1 MNTTKILLNNNWRFH
16 LEQTDSQEY
25 AGAWYKGYDDSGE
38 DWQDVTL
45 PHDWSVSLPFSR
57 EYSSGTGYLAGGYG
71 WYRLHFHIPEELR
84 GKKLTLCFDGV
95 YKNSQVW
102 CNTYH
107 LGKHPYGYTPFYY
120 DITDMA
126 CFGEEENVVCVKVS
140 HPDLADSRWF
150 TGSGIYRKV
159 TLMAEELVHPVRDGI
174 FFTTE
179 EISGDSLGCCES
191 SQCPEGSASLCATV
205 RIDHELINETE
216 EEVSVT
222 ILTHLVDAKG
232 NIALEL
238 TAQTELSP
246 GGTGKQSS
254 GSALLSLTGTVENP
268 RLWSVEHPHL
278 YRLQVNLSVNGQEFS
293 RVYDE
298 AVGIRTFCFDPDKGF
313 SLNGE
318 SMKIKGICM
327 HHDGGCLGAA
337 MTKETWKRRLVQL
350 KEMGGNAIRTSHN
363 PHMPEFYELCDE
375 LGFLVM
381 DEAFDEW
388 ENPKNKWS
396 TGHNVYPPKHQGY
409 AEDFPEWHERDLESF
424 ILRDRNHPCVV
435 LWSIG
440 NELDYPNDP
449 YVHPLFQEM
458 TGNNDAN
465 KPAAERIYN
474 PNKPNMERLAPI
486 ARELAGIVRR
496 YDTTRPITLA
506 ASFPELS
513 SRLNVFDPLDVIC
526 YNYKEH
532 LYEEDHLRFPDMPI
546 LGSENWHNLDAWK
559 AVTDHDF
566 ISGLFVWTGAD
577 YLGEALGWPYRA
589 YLTGYLNMAGFPK
602 YYYHWGKSFWSKKPF
617 AALYTCPY
625 TGENEETTLVKP
637 VWNYTP
643 GEQILVRCYTNL
655 PRAELFLNGRS
666 LGICEGWNT
675 LGTMDWIVEYE
686 PGDLSVQAY
695 SVDEDGPEIPGDT
708 AVPAAR
714 GRESALLRTP
724 DATTQILL
732 HRWMDLDTAAG
743 IDSCSW
749 GASAAESHGTIAAHE
764 ADHCAAGADHA
775 ADHCVA
781 AADHAADHYVAA
793 ADHVADHCAAS
804 AQNGFISAVG
814 YIEQIEI
821 TLTDSVGNPALHEAL
836 PVTVTVSGD
845 GVLLGLEN
853 GDQTDVTSY
862 TEHTRCTTDGRLIA
876 FVRRT
881 GTGEICVKA
890 CCDVIGA
897 DKELILAGV

>member
-1 MNTTKILLNNNWRFH
+1 MNSTKLFLNTGWKFH
-16 LEQTDSQEY
+16 LEQNDSPEY
-25 AGAWYKGYDDSGE
+25 SDFWYKGYDDSGK

-45 PHDWSVSLPFSR
+45 PHDWSVSLPFST

-71 WYRLHFHIPEELR
+71 WYRLHFHLPEELR
-84 GKKLTLCFDGV
+84 SKKLTLCFDGV

-120 DITDMA
+120 DITDKA
-126 CFGEEENVVCVKVS
+126 CFGDTENVICVKVS

-150 TGSGIYRKV
+150 TGSGITRKV
-159 TLMAEELVHPVRDGI
+159 TLLAEELVHPTMNGI
-174 FFTTE
+174 FFTT
-179 EISGDSLGCCES
+179 DSITEN
-191 SQCPEGSASLCATV
+191 SAQVSI
-205 RIDHELINETE
+205 RQELINETPD
-216 EEVSVT
+216 EVSVT
-222 ILTHLVDAKG
+222 ILTHLVDTAG

-238 TAQTELSP
+238 NEQANFEP
-246 GGTGKQSS
+246 GEKKTLQF
-254 GSALLSLTGTVENP
+254 TGTVEQP
-268 RLWSVEHPHL
+268 LLWTVNQPHL
-278 YRLQVNLSVNGQEFS
+278 YRLKVNISVNGQEFS
-293 RVYDE
+293 KVYDE
-298 AVGIRTFCFDPDKGF
+298 NAGIRTFRFDPDQGF
-313 SLNGE
+313 FLNEE
-318 SMKIKGICM
+318 SMKLRGICM

-337 MTKETWKRRLVQL
+337 MTKETWERRLVQL
-350 KEMGGNAIRTSHN
+350 KEMGCNAIRTSHN
-363 PHMPEFYELCDE
+363 PHMPEFYDLCDE
-375 LGFLVM
+375 LGLMVM

-465 KPAAERIYN
+465 KPSAERIYN
-474 PNKPNMERLAPI
+474 PNKPNMERLLPI
-486 ARELAGIVRR
+486 ARDLSAIVRR
-496 YDTTRPITLA
+496 HDTTRPITLA

-513 SRLNVFDPLDVIC
+513 AGLGIFDSLDVIC

-532 LYEEDHLRFPDMPI
+532 LYEEDHLRFPDMAI

-559 AVTDHDF
+559 AVTEHDF

-577 YLGEALGWPYRA
+577 YLGEAIGWPYRA

-602 YYYHWGKSFWSKKPF
+602 YYYDWGKSFWSREPF

-637 VWNYTP
+637 VWNYQK
-643 GEQILVRCYTNL
+643 GEKILIRCYTNL
-655 PRAELFLNGRS
+655 PRAELFLNGKS

-675 LGTMDWIVEYE
+675 LGTMDWIVDYE
-686 PGDLSVQAY
+686 PGELSVNAW
-695 SVDEDGPEIPGDT
+695 STEEDGPVIIKDVS
-708 AVPAAR
+708 VPASRGEASAR
-714 GRESALLRTP
+714 LATP
-724 DATTQILL
+724 EATAQILL
-732 HRWMDLDTAAG
+732 HRWQSALHP
-743 IDSCSW
+743 DS
-749 GASAAESHGTIAAHE
+749 
-764 ADHCAAGADHA
+764 
-775 ADHCVA
+775 V
-781 AADHAADHYVAA
+781 
-793 ADHVADHCAAS
+793 
-804 AQNGFISAVG
+804 QKNG
-814 YIEQIEI
+814 YIEQIEVS
-821 TLTDSVGNPALHEAL
+821 LADVNGNIAFHEAL

-845 GVLLGLEN
+845 GELLGLEN

-862 TEHTRCTTDGRLIA
+862 TESWRNTTDGRLII

-881 GTGEICVKA
+881 GTGSITVKA
-890 CCDVIGA
+890 SCNEIGCA
-897 DKELILAGV
+897 ELEIAAL